1 MITYKYKLYKTERT
15 KHLDK
20 MLREASFVWNHAL
33 SLQKRY
39 YSLYG
44 GYISVNKMQKH
55 FSARLKPKLLHS
67 QSVQEILQRLDT
79 SYQRFFKKIS
89 TRPPKFKRAKDF
101 TSFVFKQG
109 GYTLNGN
116 VLTINKL
123 HKRYKF
129 SKSRDYEGKIKRIA
143 VKRSK
148 LNEYYVIITTD
159 NNPNTY
165 EKTHN
170 GASVGIDFGLKTYLT
185 MSDGDSF
192 NNPQFLKEDLTKLRR
207 KSRLLSKT
215 KKKSNNREKR
225 RIELCRLHESIQN
238 KRNDYQ
244 WKLAHELCRKYDYI
258 FIEDLS
264 LTGMTKL
271 WGRKMNDLSHA
282 SFISKLQYVATK
294 YGVKVHKID
303 RWFASSKTCE
313 CGYVNN
319 SLTLSDREWK
329 CPECG
334 LINDRDVLAA
344 NNILRRGISELWS
357 EDKTAWAAH
366 HVCTQESP
374 CL

>member
-1 MITYKYKLYKTERT
+1 MCNIIAIFVQRYNKNMITYKYKLYKIERT

-44 GYISVNKMQKH
+44 GYISVNQIQKH

-79 SYQRFFKKIS
+79 SLSAVFQKIS

-101 TSFVFKQG
+101 ASFVFKQG

-129 SKSRDYEGKIKRIA
+129 SKSRDYEGKIKRIT

-170 GASVGIDFGLKTYLT
+170 GI
-185 MSDGDSF
+185 
-192 NNPQFLKEDLTKLRR
+192 RR
-207 KSRLLSKT
+207 
-215 KKKSNNREKR
+215 N
-225 RIELCRLHESIQN
+225 
-238 KRNDYQ
+238 
-244 WKLAHELCRKYDYI
+244 
-258 FIEDLS
+258 
-264 LTGMTKL
+264 
-271 WGRKMNDLSHA
+271 
-282 SFISKLQYVATK
+282 
-294 YGVKVHKID
+294 
-303 RWFASSKTCE
+303 
-313 CGYVNN
+313 
-319 SLTLSDREWK
+319 
-329 CPECG
+329 
-334 LINDRDVLAA
+334 
-344 NNILRRGISELWS
+344 
-357 EDKTAWAAH
+357 
-366 HVCTQESP
+366 
-374 CL
+374 